1 MTSTIHRMGRQLIE
15 WPRVLLSAKADAA
28 KLYDLIGD
36 KCLRFSDDV
45 PIANMGY
52 WREVDV
58 RQRDALDCATRA
70 LFQLVCVTGEV
81 SDKDEQV
88 IDVGCGFGT
97 NAIHC
102 ARNFHPKRITGVNV
116 SSVQIE
122 IGERLV
128 AEAQLQ
134 DRIDFVEAS
143 ATSMPFPTGSADKI
157 LSIEAAFHFNT
168 REDFFEDAHRILRPG
183 GLLALADLVVPPP
196 RNPWERLHLSGVR
209 RSQQI
214 PAANTYG
221 IDDYVAKLEAAG
233 FEILEA
239 ESIRGDVC
247 LPFKKYQTARPVRTQ
262 IRDTLRFNILYV
274 IAGVQFFLYPWDYLR
289 VKARKRTEGTVGLEQ
304 FKADGP
310 QRQ

>member
-1 MTSTIHRMGRQLIE
+1 MTSTIQRMGRRLIE
-15 WPRVLLSAKADAA
+15 WPRILLSAKADAA
-28 KLYDLIGD
+28 KLYDLMGD
-36 KCLRFSDDV
+36 KCLRSPDDV
-45 PIANMGY
+45 PIVNMGY

-58 RQRDALDCATRA
+58 YQPNALDCATRA

-81 SDKDEQV
+81 SGKDERV

-97 NAIHC
+97 NCIHC
-102 ARNFHPKRITGVNV
+102 ARNFQPRQITGVNV

-128 AEAQLQ
+128 GEAQLQ

-143 ATSMPFPTGSADKI
+143 ATSMPFSASSADKI
-157 LSIEAAFHFNT
+157 LSIESAFHFNT
-168 REDFFEDAHRILRPG
+168 REEFFQDAHRILRPG
-183 GLLALADLVVPPP
+183 GLLAMADLVVPPP
-196 RNPWERLHLSGVR
+196 RNPWQRLHLSGAR

-247 LPFKKYQTARPVRTQ
+247 LPFKRYQTARPVRAQ
-262 IRDTLRFNILYV
+262 IRETMRFNILYV
-274 IAGVQFFLYPWDYLR
+274 IAGAQFFLYPWDYLL
-289 VKARKRTEGTVGLEQ
+289 VKARK
-304 FKADGP
+304 
-310 QRQ
+310 